1 MTIVIDAEEKLP
13 KFVIVGA
20 GAAGISA
27 AAKLLENGFKDIL
40 ILEAQD
46 RIGGRVNTVPFG
58 KGNIDL
64 GAQWC
69 QGEVGNVVYELVKD
83 DFEFGDTAFS
93 HEKSLFYGS
102 DGNSVD
108 LNKCTKLMSLS
119 ESVMS
124 DYENMAKFNKSL
136 GEFFKANFEIG
147 LQNKEFEDV
156 DKKLADQIADLS
168 HRGANTLYAS
178 ESWLDI
184 SANLNAHPDAGM
196 THSAQPM
203 YTFEIHF

>member
-1 MTIVIDAEEKLP
+1 MIGAEEKLP

-27 AAKLLENGFKDIL
+27 AAKLLENGFNDIV

-46 RIGGRVNTVPFG
+46 RIGGRINTVPFG
-58 KGNIDL
+58 KGNVDM

-69 QGEVGNVVYELVKD
+69 QGEVGNVVYELVKN

-93 HEKSLFYGS
+93 EEKSHYYRS

-108 LNKCTKLMSLS
+108 QSKIKIIKLINLA
-119 ESVMS
+119 ESIFS
-124 DYENMAKFNKSL
+124 DYESMAKFNNSY

-147 LQNKEFEDV
+147 LQSKGFEDV
-156 DKKLADQIADLS
+156 DKELADQMLDLVE
-168 HRGANTLYAS
+168 RGMNTLYAS
-178 ESWLDI
+178 ESWHDL
-184 SANLNAHPDAGM
+184 SAKLNAYPDAGDDII
-196 THSAQPM
+196 HPGLSII
-203 YTFEIHF
+203 FEVNF